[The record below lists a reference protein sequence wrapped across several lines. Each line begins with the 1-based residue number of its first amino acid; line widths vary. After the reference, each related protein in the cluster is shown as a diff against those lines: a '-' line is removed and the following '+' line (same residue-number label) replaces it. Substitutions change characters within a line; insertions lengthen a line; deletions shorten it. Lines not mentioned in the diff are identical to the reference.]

1 MQTHRIGKN
10 QTRKIHNNYNASKSH
25 ANFSFSITLA
35 ALLCFIFSSCLTPLK
50 IDNKITAYYGQM
62 PALKP
67 GLKPANLKVR
77 TSDAYPKSEYISTT
91 QKPKRK
97 TSFWLLYIR
106 EKSQTTTNLH
116 PDVAFNQLANSI
128 HQYARTKTVAERL
141 QGRTVEITID
151 SLPTQF
157 AQYGQTSVYLLL
169 VQTNRYYMAP
179 ANTNNLH
186 VKYAVWGDNQSEK
199 TGSFTVKNP
208 VQSVNWGEFQS
219 YNSLLNEFLTN
230 YDAQLKRV
238 GPEIVNKIL
247 QDLD

>member
-1 MQTHRIGKN
+1 MQSHLIIKTQIGKIQN
-10 QTRKIHNNYNASKSH
+10 RYQPSKSLTRLSV
-25 ANFSFSITLA
+25 FMTLS
-35 ALLCFIFSSCLTPLK
+35 LFTCCLFSSCLTPLK

-179 ANTNNLH
+179 ANTSNLH
-186 VKYAVWGDNQSEK
+186 IKYVVWGDNQSEK